1 MTTPDYTSDDPNA
14 RLAAV
19 RAAIANC
26 LIAQSN
32 SIGGRSVRMSELR
45 DLRDLEQSLIAQVN
59 SMNGTYGSRPVQ
71 KDNPS

>member
-14 RLAAV
+14 RLAAI

-26 LIAQSN
+26 LLAQSN
-32 SIGGRSVRMSELR
+32 SIGGRSVRIAELNQ
-45 DLRDLEQSLIAQVN
+45 LLALEQFTMAQIN

-71 KDNPS
+71 KDNPT